1 MNHLGSGF
9 ANWKKV
15 TPLNSTHKI
24 NMVDQ
29 DFNYFKKSLKL
40 ARENTG
46 KYLSETHSTN
56 YKGKNGYI
64 WGYKFLKTRITKSN
78 THNI

>member
-1 MNHLGSGF
+1 
-9 ANWKKV
+9 
-15 TPLNSTHKI
+15 
-24 NMVDQ
+24 MVDQ

-56 YKGKNGYI
+56 YKGKNWYI
-64 WGYKFLKTRITKSN
+64 WGYKFLKTCITKSN
-78 THNI
+78 THNIEKRQTGRRCIGQRTDLYLEL